1 LDWLEIIANVGL
13 FIWTALKFMVF
24 CPVVALKFSFLT
36 GFLMNISAGFTG
48 VSFFFFLSD
57 YFMGRAHQKRVRRL
71 IDGTAKPKKTFT
83 LLNKFLVRGKRKL
96 GLFGIAILTPMFISI
111 PLGSIVTAKFFTHK
125 KWAYPSLLLAVVF
138 WALVIGG
145 LASFCP
151 DLFET
156 IISETNEP

>member
-1 LDWLEIIANVGL
+1 MDWLEIIANVGL

-71 IDGTAKPKKTFT
+71 IDGTSKPKKSFT

-138 WALVIGG
+138 WALVIGV
-145 LASFCP
+145 LASFYP

-156 IISETNEP
+156 IIPETNDP